1 MSLAPSGFGLGL
13 GLGSGLGSGLGLGLG
28 LVKLPTPYFDY
39 HALAPEIVLTG
50 ALVVMLIVDLVVDE
64 TKKYLV
70 GTVAGLGLLGSLI
83 PIVTLALEGHHN
95 RQMFGGAYVVD
106 PFALALKAIFIL
118 SGYVVL
124 LMSTTYI
131 EEGDYHEGEYSFLL
145 VAAILGMV
153 VMASARDLITIF
165 VALELLS
172 IPGYLL
178 AGWRKRD
185 SKSNEAM
192 MKYYLLGVLSAGVM
206 LYGMSLIF
214 GYTGSTLLTDIGQA
228 TKGSIGSQP
237 VVTVGIFFIIV
248 GFAFKVSAV
257 PFHFWAPDTYE
268 GAPTPITAFLSVAS
282 KAAGFAA
289 LMELVFVGFFGR
301 HDVWAPLF
309 WILAALTMTVGNL
322 IALRQTNVVRM
333 LAYSSVAQAGYM
345 LVPFAVAGDKLNAQ
359 TANSALTAII
369 VYLAIYAAMN
379 LGAFAV
385 VIAVARKTRSGEITS
400 FGGLFG
406 YAPGLTVL
414 MTIFLFSLAGI
425 PPLGGWFAKLLI
437 IRSIF
442 DSGTPAAV
450 VLGVILAVNS
460 VIALYYYANVAREM
474 WMRPSPDGDVS
485 PVRVPTPISVAL
497 AITTVATVVIGILPN
512 LVAHLG
518 DLANL
523 THALG
528 A

>member
-1 MSLAPSGFGLGL
+1 MSPALATIAA
-13 GLGSGLGSGLGLGLG
+13 
-28 LVKLPTPYFDY
+28 VTKIKAPYFDY
-39 HALAPEIVLTG
+39 HALAPEMILSGV
-50 ALVVMLIVDLVVDE
+50 LVVMLLLDLVVEE
-64 TKKYLV
+64 TRKYLV
-70 GTVAGLGLLGSLI
+70 GTVAGLGLLGSMI
-83 PIVTLALEGHHN
+83 PIVTLALQGHHD
-95 RQMFGGAYVVD
+95 REMFGGAYVVD
-106 PFALALKAIFIL
+106 PFALVLKALFIL

-124 LMSTTYI
+124 LIATTYI
-131 EEGDYHEGEYSFLL
+131 EEGDYYEGEFSFLI
-145 VAAILGMV
+145 VSAILGMV

-165 VALELLS
+165 IALELLS

-185 SKSNEAM
+185 AKSNEAM
-192 MKYYLLGVLSAGVM
+192 MKYYLLGVLATGVM

-214 GYTGSTLLTDIGQA
+214 GFTGSTLLTDIGSA
-228 TKGSIGSQP
+228 TRGSVGSKP
-237 VVTVGIFFIIV
+237 VVSLGILFVLV

-268 GAPTPITAFLSVAS
+268 GAPTPVTAFLSVAS
-282 KAAGFAA
+282 KAGGFVA

-301 HDVWAPLF
+301 ADVWGPLF

-322 IALRQTNVVRM
+322 IALRQTNIVRM

-345 LVPFAVAGDKLNAQ
+345 LIPFAVAGDNLTKA
-359 TANSALTAII
+359 TANKALTAII
-369 VYLAIYAAMN
+369 VYLLIYAAMN

-385 VIAVARKTRSGEITS
+385 VIAVARKTRSGDIKS

-414 MTIFLFSLAGI
+414 MTLFLFSLAGI
-425 PPLGGWFAKLLI
+425 PPLGGWFAKLVVI
-437 IRSIF
+437 EAIGS
-442 DSGTPAAV
+442 SGTPAAWA
-450 VLGVILAVNS
+450 LGGVLAVNS

-474 WMRPSPDGDVS
+474 WMRPVPDDDRT
-485 PVRVPTPISVAL
+485 PVRVPTPIQVAL
-497 AITTVATVVIGILPN
+497 ALTAVTTVVIGIVPN
-512 LVAHLG
+512 LFAHLG

-528 A
+528 G